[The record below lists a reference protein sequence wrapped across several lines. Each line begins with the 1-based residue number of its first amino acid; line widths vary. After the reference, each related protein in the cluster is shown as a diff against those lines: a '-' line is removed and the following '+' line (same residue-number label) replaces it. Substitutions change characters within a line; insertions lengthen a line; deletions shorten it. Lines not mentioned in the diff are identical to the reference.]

1 MADALLDR
9 LDELAA
15 RMIGIETRLGAV
27 EQALDWRRTIRPANE
42 APPPLPPAPLD
53 PTPPPLPQRP
63 YTSPEPVSATM
74 LTGAAEAA
82 QAAAHKRAVVS
93 AWSTQSIPP
102 APRTPSLSAPPRLRA
117 ANKSLEDLIG
127 RNWTSWIGAIVVV
140 LGVLFFLKYAWDQGW
155 LALSPTARV
164 MTAITIGIAFGLAGE
179 WVRRRDMR
187 VLAGTLT
194 GAAVAIVM
202 AAFFAGHT
210 MFDVPVFSARLA
222 MAGVCAAAGAGI
234 GRALRMNIM
243 SLAIVAL
250 LGAYLAP
257 AVLRS
262 GRDES
267 LSLIGYLA
275 ALACVGWTLAYLKP
289 RWGALRWFTWTCT
302 LLWMTAW
309 IVWFPMRD
317 LHKPLAILAV
327 AFFFTGFMAEAFLT
341 LHRAFRARDKNDQ
354 SAAPG
359 FISTLETSLATM
371 SMLTTAAAFAAY
383 YALLRGA
390 TFDSPA
396 GFFHL
401 DPIAAIA
408 VGLAALHVMIARTTP
423 SRQFAR
429 SSLLQTAALVTL
441 AIPLALG
448 HVAITLA
455 WLVLAAALAA
465 LGWRRENRAVRAWAI
480 ILLGLALARLFTLD
494 RIDASLQTAL
504 FHIRSQ
510 EVTTWLI
517 LAWASAALAHVVGW
531 LMLPAKTTS
540 DALAKAQPPTL
551 HAIELTALGTLVFFV
566 AAIMAWHGVGLTL
579 LWIAGAITLTSL
591 APWGRRLLYPQHA
604 AVLLFITGIKWIA
617 LDNVAPIA
625 ASWDQPLTS
634 MWPLFNAMALAG
646 VLLTG
651 SLVWLARSL
660 DKQIRPTLLAAAGV
674 VAFALAN
681 FETLRT
687 VDYFAP
693 SFADFAT
700 AKVVAL
706 SVLWGLIGL
715 AAVVIGFAAQLR
727 PLRYAAL
734 ALLGV
739 TLAKIL
745 LVDLAQVRP
754 VYRILSYLAVGGLLL
769 CVSFVYHRHEEQ
781 RRAA

>member
-1 MADALLDR
+1 
-9 LDELAA
+9 
-15 RMIGIETRLGAV
+15 
-27 EQALDWRRTIRPANE
+27 
-42 APPPLPPAPLD
+42 
-53 PTPPPLPQRP
+53 
-63 YTSPEPVSATM
+63 M

-93 AWSTQSIPP
+93 TWSTQSIHP
-102 APRTPSLSAPPRLRA
+102 APRTTSPSASPRPRA
-117 ANKSLEDLIG
+117 TNKSIEELIG

-140 LGVLFFLKYAWDQGW
+140 LGVLFFLQYAWDQGW

-164 MTAITIGIAFGLAGE
+164 MSAIGTGVAFGLAGE

-194 GAAVAIVM
+194 GAGVAIVM

-210 MFDVPVFSARLA
+210 MFDVPVFSARVA

-250 LGAYLAP
+250 VGAYLAP

-289 RWGALRWFTWTCT
+289 RWGALRWFTWTCSV
-302 LLWMTAW
+302 LWMTAW

-317 LHKPLAILAV
+317 QHKSLAIPAI
-327 AFFFTGFMAEAFLT
+327 AFFFTGFMVEAYLT
-341 LHRAFRARDKNDQ
+341 LNRAFRARDKDDQ
-354 SAAPG
+354 SDAPG

-408 VGLAALHVMIARTTP
+408 VGLAALHGMIARMTP

-429 SSLLQTAALVTL
+429 SSLLQAAALATL
-441 AIPLALG
+441 AMPLALG
-448 HVAITLA
+448 HFAITLA

-465 LGWRRENRAVRAWAI
+465 LGWRRENRAVRVWAI
-480 ILLGLALARLFTLD
+480 ILLGLALTRLFTLD
-494 RIDASLQTAL
+494 RMDASLQTAL
-504 FHIRSQ
+504 FHILSQ
-510 EVTTWLI
+510 EITTWLL

-540 DALAKAQPPTL
+540 DPLAKAPPPAL
-551 HAIELTALGTLVFFV
+551 HAIELTALGTLVFFI
-566 AAIMAWHGVGLTL
+566 AAVMTWHGVGLTL
-579 LWIAGAITLTSL
+579 LWIGGTMALIAL
-591 APWGRRLLYPQHA
+591 APWGRRLLYPQQA
-604 AVLLFITGIKWIA
+604 AVLLFVTGIKWIA
-617 LDNVAPIA
+617 LDNIAPIA
-625 ASWDQPLTS
+625 AAWDQPLTS
-634 MWPLFNAMALAG
+634 MWPIFNAIALAG
-646 VLLTG
+646 VVLTASLL
-651 SLVWLARSL
+651 WLASAL
-660 DKQIRPTLLAAAGV
+660 DEEVRPTLVAAAGV
-674 VAFALAN
+674 VGFALAN

-687 VDYFAP
+687 VDYFAA

-700 AKVVAL
+700 AKLVAL

-715 AAVVIGFAAQLR
+715 AAVVVGFARHVR

-734 ALLGV
+734 GLLGV
-739 TLAKIL
+739 TLVKIL

-754 VYRILSYLAVGGLLL
+754 VYRILSFLAVGGLLL

-781 RRAA
+781 RRGA